1 LTRKEEQLRKKYFRI
16 WTRRIEN
23 LSKFKQFFRD
33 LAEECRE
40 EYERLSEKGKE
51 SEDIGEGVETVT
63 EVDERMTDVII
74 EAFQERSEDFGFQS
88 EELKKESSEEEESD
102 PDYTVIFDEIDG
114 TANMKNDR
122 GPFGPIVGIAEGS
135 EPEFKDIEA
144 SMFYDLRNNDF
155 YEAYKDEGAFLNSE
169 KLESADKVPE
179 EKSKARGLL
188 DQAMLGSNYEL
199 AEPLWKYPCKDFG
212 SMGYH
217 LVLVGTD
224 RADFMVTGGHG
235 YVKDENTAE
244 EIAPLYL
251 FLQEAGAV
259 MTDWKGENIGE
270 KSIGM
275 SEGLSH
281 DVIAASTQGFAEEIA
296 EDIQNYIR

>member
-1 LTRKEEQLRKKYFRI
+1 MSDFRETFNSIKKETMKQYEEMSESGEIRKDISR
-16 WTRRIEN
+16 
-23 LSKFKQFFRD
+23 S
-33 LAEECRE
+33 
-40 EYERLSEKGKE
+40 SE
-51 SEDIGEGVETVT
+51 VVT
-63 EVDERMTDVII
+63 ELDRRMTDLII
-74 EAFQERSEDFGFQS
+74 REFEERDETFLFVS
-88 EELKKESSEEEESD
+88 EEMKKNSSRKEESD

-122 GPFGPIVGIAEGS
+122 GPFGPIVGIAKGS
-135 EPEFKDIEA
+135 DPEFNDVKA

-155 YEAYKDEGAFLNSE
+155 YEAYKDEGVFLNSE
-169 KLESADKVPE
+169 KVESADKVPE
-179 EKSKARGLL
+179 EKSKVKGLV

-199 AEPLWKYPCKDFG
+199 AEPLWKYHCKDFG
-212 SMGYH
+212 SMGYN

-251 FLQEAGAV
+251 FLEESGAA

-281 DVIAASTQGFAEEIA
+281 DVIAASTQDFAEEIA